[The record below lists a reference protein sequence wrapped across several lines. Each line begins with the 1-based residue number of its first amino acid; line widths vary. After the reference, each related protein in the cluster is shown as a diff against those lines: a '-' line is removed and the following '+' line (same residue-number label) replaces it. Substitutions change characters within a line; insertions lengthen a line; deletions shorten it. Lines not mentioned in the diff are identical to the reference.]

1 MAALREAEWRSAVGG
16 AGGILLALGIVLA
29 GISPASARTPS
40 DPIPLEAFTARGP
53 WRLGDLSIE
62 GLGPIEVFLLEP
74 RLDSRPR
81 PIWTPWRERPRFSVP
96 RLEGDLALIR
106 RDREAAGYY
115 DAHVRAEIVVRQEP
129 SESGG
134 ASSVEPGVVDVRI
147 VVAAGGPARVCSL
160 WVEFGGAI
168 LPETEEAA
176 LLARL
181 PMRSGEPFAE
191 APYRSAAGT
200 LARYFRDAGHPRAT
214 VERRARVLA
223 KEGCVQVAYSVSP
236 GVTGVF
242 GPVEIVGLADVDAD
256 IVRHEIAFVEGQ
268 RWDERLLDETADRL
282 RGLGIFGR
290 VRVVAL
296 EPQPDGV
303 VPVRIELAE
312 GAAREV
318 RVGFGYGTNEGVRG
332 TLSWSSYNFLGGAR
346 KLTLTARLSQI
357 TRAVDVGLVQPHFPA
372 SDDTGQLHLQLGRQD
387 ESTYIDDFAQIV
399 PRLDFDLG
407 DGWAANTFLGFGYD
421 SLSGVSESTK
431 EALGP
436 LSSFQNA
443 GFTDRVGF
451 GLGWTWT
458 DPGDVGRGV
467 TLGFSSELA
476 TPWLA
481 SDFSWVSFVAQA
493 GGYHRIAGDL
503 SAAVRVRAGSVV
515 PLGTTPQIPLWSRF
529 YAGGITSFPVRGYA
543 RRRVGPMSPS
553 NDPLGGRSVVVGSVE
568 LSYPIFGPVR
578 LVTFLDAGDVELP
591 AWTLRLSDIQKGT
604 GVGLRAETPVGPV
617 QFDLGFGLDRVAG
630 DGLVQV
636 TFSIGDPWG

>member
-1 MAALREAEWRSAVGG
+1 MREADRRSD
-16 AGGILLALGIVLA
+16 AGRPGVILLALVIVLA
-29 GISPASARTPS
+29 GLCPAPACAGNEA
-40 DPIPLEAFTARGP
+40 IPLEAFTARGP
-53 WRLGDLSIE
+53 WRLGDLAIE
-62 GLGPIEVFLLEP
+62 GLGPIELFLLEP

-81 PIWTPWRERPRFSVP
+81 ALWAPWRERPTFSAP

-106 RDREAAGYY
+106 RDLEATGHY
-115 DAHVRAEIVVRQEP
+115 DTQVRAEIVVRREP
-129 SESGG
+129 SASRA
-134 ASSVEPGVVDVRI
+134 ASSIEPGLVDVRI
-147 VVAAGGPARVCSL
+147 VVATGGAARVCSL
-160 WVEFGGAI
+160 WVDFGGAI

-176 LLARL
+176 LLTKL
-181 PMRSGEPFAE
+181 PMHSGEPFAE
-191 APYRSAAGT
+191 APYRAAAET
-200 LARYFRDAGHPRAT
+200 LARYFRDAGHPGAT
-214 VERRARVLA
+214 VERRARVAA
-223 KEGCVQVAYSVSP
+223 KEGCVQVAYAVSP

-256 IVRHEIAFVEGQ
+256 IVRHEISFIEGQ

-290 VRVVAL
+290 VRVAAL
-296 EPQPDGV
+296 APQSDGV

-312 GAAREV
+312 GASREV
-318 RVGFGYGTNEGVRG
+318 RVGFGYGTNEGVRS

-346 KLTLTARLSQI
+346 RLTLTARIAEI
-357 TRAVDVGLVQPHFPA
+357 TRAVDVGLVQPHFPT
-372 SDDTGQLHLQLGRQD
+372 SDDTGQIHLQLGRQD
-387 ESTYIDDFAQIV
+387 ESTYIDDFTQLV
-399 PRLDFDLG
+399 PRMDFDLG
-407 DGWAANTFLGFGYD
+407 EGWAANTYLGFGYD

-443 GFTDRVGF
+443 GFTNRAGI
-451 GLGWTWT
+451 GLGWSWA
-458 DPGDVGRGV
+458 DQGDVGRGV
-467 TLGFSSELA
+467 TLGFSSEVA
-476 TPWLA
+476 TPWLG
-481 SDFSWVSFVAQA
+481 SNFSWVSFVAQA

-503 SAAVRVRAGSVV
+503 SAAIRMRAGSIE

-591 AWTLRLSDIQKGT
+591 AWTLRFADVQKGT
-604 GVGLRAETPVGPV
+604 GIGLRADTPVGPV
-617 QFDLGFGLDRVAG
+617 ELNLGFGLDRVAG
-630 DGLVQV
+630 DGLVQF